1 MERPRKGNEVSMSL
15 DGRVALVTGASRG
28 IGAAIAEQLAG
39 AGTDIAVGYGS
50 DDAAA
55 EEVVGKIVA
64 AGQRA
69 AAVGGALEDP
79 AEVERMADT
88 AQAELGQ
95 IDVLVVNA
103 GIAPSRIS
111 KRSRSKTGTGSWM

>member
-1 MERPRKGNEVSMSL
+1 MSL

-28 IGAAIAEQLAG
+28 IGVAIAEQLAG

-64 AGQRA
+64 SGQRA

-95 IDVLVVNA
+95 KMSWSSTRA
-103 GIAPSRIS
+103 SPPSRTS
-111 KRSRSKTGTGSWM
+111 KRSRSRIGTGSWTCT